1 MADDILDNDAPI
13 DPNHALLDDLQGNIL
28 KGHGRDN
35 TIHIFLRFRPE
46 PAAIADMRA
55 LIRGWANSKYITSAR
70 QQHEETLQYKHF
82 HLPGG
87 LFVNFYLSYTG
98 YRRLEVPQAH
108 IPQDPKFVA
117 GMKGSQEYL
126 GDPDAQEWDVGYRQE
141 VHAMILLAD
150 DDKARLRDQAQRIL
164 KEVRGA
170 AQAIAIEYGTALRND
185 QDETVEQFGYVDGR
199 SQPSFS
205 AMI

>member
-1 MADDILDNDAPI
+1 
-13 DPNHALLDDLQGNIL
+13 
-28 KGHGRDN
+28 
-35 TIHIFLRFRPE
+35 
-46 PAAIADMRA
+46 
-55 LIRGWANSKYITSAR
+55 
-70 QQHEETLQYKHF
+70 
-82 HLPGG
+82 
-87 LFVNFYLSYTG
+87 
-98 YRRLEVPQAH
+98 
-108 IPQDPKFVA
+108 
-117 GMKGSQEYL
+117 MKGSQEYL

-199 SQPSFS
+199 SQPVFLSDDIDHESNIGGIDQYNPFAPLRLVLIREPDGKQAESFGS
-205 AMI
+205 YLVFRKLEQNVHDFKETEEKLAEALKLQGGS